1 MGRLAWRLDSWVC
14 PVMVAAM
21 TRLTK
26 GDRSV
31 AGRVAV
37 ITGAASGMGRATA
50 HLFADEGAKVV
61 VLDRTDDGVAAVVD
75 EITGAGGTAAGWAV
89 DVTDGDRVRQVVAE
103 VVERLGPPDALVN
116 NAGVSLPAPIDGPD
130 FEEQWATTLA
140 VNLTAH
146 TTMIRA
152 CLPHLR
158 RDGEGRIVNIAS
170 TEGVG
175 GSAYISPY
183 TASKH
188 GVIGLSRSLA
198 VELGPTGV
206 TVNVVC
212 PGPIHTGMTVGI
224 PDEDKEKFARRN
236 VPMKRYGHPEEVAH
250 ATLSLCLPAMSYTTG
265 AVVVVDGGFTTKNN

>member
-1 MGRLAWRLDSWVC
+1 
-14 PVMVAAM
+14 M
-21 TRLTK
+21 TRLTT

-31 AGRVAV
+31 RGRVAV
-37 ITGAASGMGRATA
+37 ITGAASGMGRSTA
-50 HLFADEGAKVV
+50 HLFADEGARVA
-61 VLDRTDDGVAAVVD
+61 VLDRTADGVTAVVD
-75 EITGAGGTAAGWAV
+75 EITGAGGVAAGFVV
-89 DVTDGDRVRQVVAE
+89 DVTDAAAVAT
-103 VVERLGPPDALVN
+103 VVESVTDGLGPPDILVN
-116 NAGVSLPAPIDGPD
+116 NAGVSIPAPIGAED
-130 FEEQWATTLA
+130 FDEQWARTLA

-146 TTMIRA
+146 TTLIRA
-152 CLPHLR
+152 CLPHLER
-158 RDGEGRIVNIAS
+158 NGDGRIVNIAS

-212 PGPIHTGMTVGI
+212 PGPIHTGMTETI
-224 PDEDKEKFARRN
+224 PDEAKEKFARRN
-236 VPMKRYGHPEEVAH
+236 VPMRRYGDPEEVAH
-250 ATLSLCLPAMSYTTG
+250 ATLSLALPAMSYCTG

>member
-1 MGRLAWRLDSWVC
+1 
-14 PVMVAAM
+14 
-21 TRLTK
+21 
-26 GDRSV
+26 V

-50 HLFADEGAKVV
+50 HLFADEGAHVA
-61 VLDRTDDGVAAVVD
+61 VLDRTEDGVAAVVG

-89 DVTDGDRVRQVVAE
+89 DVTDAARVGAVVDE
-103 VVERLGPPDALVN
+103 VAERLGPPDVLVN
-116 NAGVSLPAPIDGPD
+116 NAGISVAAPIDSPD
-130 FEEQWATTLA
+130 FEASWAQTIA

-146 TTMIRA
+146 TTTIRA
-152 CLPHLR
+152 CLPHLVR
-158 RDGEGRIVNIAS
+158 HGEGRIVNIAS

-212 PGPIHTGMTVGI
+212 PGPIHTGMTSAI
-224 PDEDKEKFARRN
+224 PDEAKEKFARRN
-236 VPMKRYGHPEEVAH
+236 VPMKRYGDPEEVAH
-250 ATLSLCLPAMSYTTG
+250 ATLSLCLPAMSYCTG
-265 AVVVVDGGFTTKNN
+265 AVLVVDGGFTTKNN

>member
-1 MGRLAWRLDSWVC
+1 MA
-14 PVMVAAM
+14 
-21 TRLTK
+21 RLTT

-31 AGRVAV
+31 RGRVV
-37 ITGAASGMGRATA
+37 IVTGAASGMGRATA
-50 HLFADEGAKVV
+50 HLFADEGAAVAVV
-61 VLDRTDDGVAAVVD
+61 DLAESGVTAVVD
-75 EITGAGGTAAGWAV
+75 EITGAGGTATGFVV
-89 DVTDGDRVRQVVAE
+89 DVTDGDAVRT
-103 VVERLGPPDALVN
+103 VVESIVADLGPPDILVN
-116 NAGVSLPAPIDGPD
+116 NAGVSIPAPIDGPGFD
-130 FEEQWATTLA
+130 EQWARTIA

-146 TTMIRA
+146 ATLIRA
-152 CLPHLR
+152 CLPHLKR
-158 RDGEGRIVNIAS
+158 NGDGRIVNIAS

-212 PGPIHTGMTVGI
+212 PGPIHTGMTDSI
-224 PDEDKEKFARRN
+224 PDEAKEKFARRH
-236 VPMKRYGHPEEVAH
+236 VPMRRYGDPEEVAH
-250 ATLSLCLPAMSYTTG
+250 ATLSLALPAMSYCTG